1 MEQKI
6 LELIPINHESS
17 DSKEIPAIHLAR
29 LVQKALN
36 DETVDEIIYI
46 IFNEEEDRKIIEILK
61 GMHELFF
68 NKEPKEELLS
78 LEYPNIIR
86 GVRNLRRRLERDYN
100 GWSLFLNLTPLR
112 HHFHSIILRD
122 GLKSDSYELLPYEIY
137 NPDYKKFDFAIIPDY
152 RELDL
157 ADYEIIDLLFTR
169 ENKPMSLKMFISD
182 LDAPEWNK
190 EISTYDQKVRKRLN
204 FLVDRGLLSY
214 KRGPNGEK
222 FYKLKYFRLDSTY

>member
-6 LELIPINHESS
+6 LELIPINHEFS

-36 DETVDEIIYI
+36 DEMVDEIIYI
-46 IFNEEEDRKIIEILK
+46 VFDEEKDRKVIDILK

-68 NKEPKEELLS
+68 KKEPKEELLP

-86 GVRNLRRRLERDYN
+86 GIRNLRRMLENNYN
-100 GWSLFLNLTPLR
+100 GWRLFLNLTPLR

-122 GLKSDSYELLPYEIY
+122 GLRSDSYELLPYEIY
-137 NPDYKKFDFAIIPDY
+137 NSDYKKFDFAIIPDY

-157 ADYEIIDLLFTR
+157 TDYEIIDLLFTK
-169 ENKPMSLKMFISD
+169 ENNPMSLKMFLSE

-190 EISTYDQKVRKRLN
+190 KISTYDQKVRKKLN
-204 FLVDRGLLSY
+204 FLVDRGLLDY
-214 KRGPNGEK
+214 KRGLNGEK
-222 FYKLKYFRLDSTY
+222 FYNLKYFKLDLL

>member
-6 LELIPINHESS
+6 LELIPINHEYS

-46 IFNEEEDRKIIEILK
+46 VFDEEKDRKVIDILK

-68 NKEPKEELLS
+68 KKEPREEHLS
-78 LEYPNIIR
+78 LEYPSIIR
-86 GVRNLRRRLERDYN
+86 GIRNLRRMLENDYN
-100 GWSLFLNLTPLR
+100 GWRLFLNLTPLR

-122 GLKSDSYELLPYEIY
+122 GLRSDFYELLPYEIY

-157 ADYEIIDLLFTR
+157 ADYEIIDLLFMK
-169 ENKPMSLKMFISD
+169 ENNPMSLKMFLSE
-182 LDAPEWNK
+182 LDVPKWNRK
-190 EISTYDQKVRKRLN
+190 ISTYDQKVRKRLN
-204 FLVDRGLLSY
+204 FLVDRGLLDY
-214 KRGPNGEK
+214 KRRLNGEK
-222 FYKLKYFRLDSTY
+222 FYKLKYFRLDVS

>member
-6 LELIPINHESS
+6 LELIPINHEYS

-36 DETVDEIIYI
+36 DEMVDEIIYI
-46 IFNEEEDRKIIEILK
+46 VFDEEKDRKVIEILK

-68 NKEPKEELLS
+68 KKEPREELLS
-78 LEYPNIIR
+78 LEYPSIIR
-86 GVRNLRRRLERDYN
+86 GIRNLRRMLENNYN
-100 GWSLFLNLTPLR
+100 GWRLFLNLTPLR

-122 GLKSDSYELLPYEIY
+122 GLRSDFYELLPYEIY

-157 ADYEIIDLLFTR
+157 ADYEIMDLLFTK
-169 ENKPMSLKMFISD
+169 ENNPMSLKMFLSE

-190 EISTYDQKVRKRLN
+190 KISTYDQKVRKRLN
-204 FLVDRGLLSY
+204 FLVDRGLLDY
-214 KRGPNGEK
+214 NRRENGEK
-222 FYKLKYFRLDSTY
+222 FYKLKYLRLDLS

>member
-1 MEQKI
+1 MEQKV
-6 LELIPINHESS
+6 LELIPINHEYS

-36 DETVDEIIYI
+36 DEMVDEIIYI
-46 IFNEEEDRKIIEILK
+46 VFDEEKDRKVIEILK

-68 NKEPKEELLS
+68 NKEPREEHLS
-78 LEYPNIIR
+78 LEYPSIIR
-86 GVRNLRRRLERDYN
+86 GIRNLRRMLENNYN
-100 GWSLFLNLTPLR
+100 GWRLFLNLTPLR

-122 GLKSDSYELLPYEIY
+122 GLGSDFYELLPYEIY

-157 ADYEIIDLLFTR
+157 TDYEILDLLFMK
-169 ENKPMSLKMFISD
+169 ENNSMSLKMFLSD

-190 EISTYDQKVRKRLN
+190 KISTYDQKVRKKLN
-204 FLVDRGLLSY
+204 FLVDRGLLDY
-214 KRGPNGEK
+214 KRGLNGEK
-222 FYKLKYFRLDSTY
+222 FYRLKYFRLDIS

>member
-6 LELIPINHESS
+6 LEIIPINHEYS
-17 DSKEIPAIHLAR
+17 DSKEIPAVHLAR
-29 LVQKALN
+29 LVQNALN
-36 DETVDEIIYI
+36 NESVDDIIYL
-46 IFNEEEDRKIIEILK
+46 IFNEEKDRKIIEILK

-68 NKEPKEELLS
+68 NKEPKEEKLS
-78 LEYPNIIR
+78 LDYPNIIR
-86 GVRNLRRRLERDYN
+86 GVRNLRRVLERDYQ

-122 GLKSDSYELLPYEIY
+122 GLKSDLYELLPYEIY
-137 NPDYKKFDFAIIPDY
+137 NPDYKKFDFVIIPDY

-157 ADYEIIDLLFTR
+157 ADYEIIDLLFIK
-169 ENKPMSLKMFISD
+169 ENKPMSLKMFLSE

-204 FLVDRGLLSY
+204 FLVDRGLLNY
-214 KRGPNGEK
+214 RRGPNGEK
-222 FYKLKYFRLDSTY
+222 FYRLKYFQLDSI